1 MKTKKENKKIIVDD
15 NIMNNDSMRLF
26 TMLSGY
32 LLSVLVIFS
41 VMQILNIINNSIIQ
55 ILSICIPIIIYLISK
70 NKQSNKKKIIT
81 ILIYL
86 LITLALPFAYN
97 KTYDTTQD
105 GNSYHKTSIAYL
117 KNGWNPLYESMSK
130 FQKKNK
136 NVIKI
141 EENSRVDLWSEH
153 YPKATWIIAA
163 VIYNM
168 TGNIE
173 SGKCITG
180 IITIMFVIL
189 LFNCLRKI
197 LDKKW
202 SLIIALL
209 FALNPIVLA
218 QIFTYYVD
226 GLMGACFAIELVLL
240 MLINPK
246 EKIDIRVAINLISVA
261 CLFVNLKFT
270 GLLCSGVVA
279 AVYYFYWII
288 KYRKEKEYLSIFKR
302 VTLMFTI
309 TFFLAIFL
317 VGSNSYVQN
326 TIQHHNPLYPILG
339 KNKVDIVTTMQP
351 KSFKNKSHIE
361 KFVISVFSKTENTTY
376 EMEPT
381 LKVPIRMYR
390 SELDSLLIPDVR
402 LGGFGPFYAI
412 IFIETIILF
421 ISALIILYKKEKE
434 SIKYVILP
442 LLTIIISTI
451 LVGESWWARY
461 VPQLYFISIGTITML
476 IYMRKYN
483 KKMLISLIPYILITP
498 IVLNMGCFIYS
509 NYKILKNFK
518 SISSDIIELR
528 KRKNPE
534 IKLVCDNLYG
544 YLYTLKDNNVNY
556 ILVEEINDDEK
567 IYMYSWAIEVKKN
580 DKELSKI
587 D

>member
-1 MKTKKENKKIIVDD
+1 
-15 NIMNNDSMRLF
+15 
-26 TMLSGY
+26 
-32 LLSVLVIFS
+32 
-41 VMQILNIINNSIIQ
+41 
-55 ILSICIPIIIYLISK
+55 
-70 NKQSNKKKIIT
+70 
-81 ILIYL
+81 
-86 LITLALPFAYN
+86 
-97 KTYDTTQD
+97 
-105 GNSYHKTSIAYL
+105 
-117 KNGWNPLYESMSK
+117 MSK

-246 EKIDIRVAINLISVA
+246 EKIDTRVAINLISVA

-288 KYRKEKEYLSIFKR
+288 KYRKEKGYLSIFKR